1 MKNKVLQ
8 NAIKKKTELI
18 NFNISQGNIKDL
30 NLEDIRND
38 LTFNV

>member
-8 NAIKKKTELI
+8 NAIKKKKELI